1 MSSIWRAGVGRHGQ
15 RGGVCSRSP
24 RARALGLVWVGG
36 GVARVISPA
45 LHVSAAKDAVAKL
58 AGSERHR
65 SPRREPGDCDVAH
78 QLVRARLSGVVYLE
92 WHGRSGLHRGVAG
105 GVAFAPAVPG
115 LAPGACMGQGEG
127 LPLVISPAL

>member
-1 MSSIWRAGVGRHGQ
+1 M
-15 RGGVCSRSP
+15 GVCRLSRIVILS
-24 RARALGLVWVGG
+24 AR
-36 GVARVISPA
+36 
-45 LHVSAAKDAVAKL
+45 HV
-58 AGSERHR
+58 RHR

-78 QLVRARLSGVVYLE
+78 QLERARLSGVVYVE

-127 LPLVISPAL
+127 LPVSSRRPCKQAQRRMP